1 MELASTEELLDAC
14 GVLFGPEVKVS
25 PQFLHYIQPSGIK
38 AAFREKALETHPDRA
53 VALGKYGSGM
63 DDMFKEVV
71 GAYEKLRAAIKG
83 DGTVLVK
90 KKETNG
96 GRRRGA
102 PRGQKYGAGFSDI
115 LYTGEIPR
123 RELLFGRFLYY
134 SGLISWRSLIQAIT
148 WQRKQRP
155 LIGQIALEWGMLSR
169 REIHEIII
177 GRDLAEK
184 FGEAALRKGLIRRG
198 DLLAILGKQRGLHR
212 QIGDY
217 FVTRRQFTR
226 VDMTRVAY
234 EQRRHNVKHIAPR

>member
-38 AAFREKALETHPDRA
+38 AAFRERALETHPDRA
-53 VALGKYGSGM
+53 LALGKYGARM

-71 GAYEKLRAAIKG
+71 VAYEKLRAAIKG
-83 DGTVLVK
+83 DGVVLVK
-90 KKETNG
+90 KGANG
-96 GRRRGA
+96 GNGRGA
-102 PRGQKYGAGFSDI
+102 AASRQYDAGFSDI
-115 LYTGEIPR
+115 LYTGELPR

-169 REIHEIII
+169 KEINDVIT
-177 GRDLAEK
+177 GRILTEK
-184 FGEAALRKGLIRRG
+184 FGEAALRKGYINKFNLM
-198 DLLAILGKQRGLHR
+198 AILGKQRGLHR
-212 QIGDY
+212 PLGDY
-217 FVTRRQFTR
+217 FVTLSQFTR
-226 VDMTRVAY
+226 MDMSRAANG
-234 EQRRHNVKHIAPR
+234 QRIHNHRFAPRG